1 MQVIPAVDLRDGKC
15 VQLVGGS
22 YDDERIRR
30 DDPAAVAADWI
41 RRGFTRM
48 HLVDLDAA
56 TGRGSNRTLVCDIVA
71 SVSARAQV
79 GGGLRSTDDVAEI
92 LTAGAER
99 VVLGSRALEDEAW
112 LADVASAYPQRI
124 LIALDVRGRRVVT
137 HGWTAEI
144 DRSPES
150 VVADLNAFPLAGIV
164 LTAVHCEGQMEGTD
178 IALVESVVQVARLP
192 VHAAGGIGTVDDL
205 RSLASCGVAGAILG
219 MALYTGAINPEDI
232 GEEFDI

>member
-22 YDDERIRR
+22 YEDERIRR

-41 RRGFTRM
+41 RRGFTRL

-56 TGRGSNRTLVCDIVA
+56 TGRGSNRTLVCDIIA
-71 SVSARAQV
+71 SASARTQV

-92 LTAGAER
+92 LTAGAQR

-124 LIALDVRGRRVVT
+124 LVALDVRGRRVVT

-150 VVADLNAFPLAGIV
+150 VVADLNLLPLAGIV
-164 LTAVHCEGQMEGTD
+164 LTAVHCEGQAGGTD
-178 IALVESVVQVARLP
+178 IALVESVVQAARLP

>member
-30 DDPAAVAADWI
+30 DDPAAVAAEWI
-41 RRGFTRM
+41 RRGFTRL

-56 TGRGSNRTLVCDIVA
+56 TGRSSNRPLVRDIIA
-71 SVSARAQV
+71 SVPARTQV
-79 GGGLRSTDDVAEI
+79 GGGLRTTGDVTDI

-112 LADVASAYPQRI
+112 LADVATAYPQRI
-124 LIALDVRGRRVVT
+124 LVALDVRGRRVVT

-164 LTAVHCEGQMEGTD
+164 LTAVHREGQMEGTD
-178 IALVESVVQVARLP
+178 LALVESVVHAARLP

-205 RSLASCGVAGAILG
+205 RALASCGVAGAILG
-219 MALYTGAINPEDI
+219 MALYTDAINPEDI